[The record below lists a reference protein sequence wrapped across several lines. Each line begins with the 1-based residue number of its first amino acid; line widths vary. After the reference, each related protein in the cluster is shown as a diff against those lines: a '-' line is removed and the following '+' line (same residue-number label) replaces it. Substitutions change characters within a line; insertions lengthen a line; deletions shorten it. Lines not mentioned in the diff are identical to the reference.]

1 MLLVMLSG
9 LLLSLSLC
17 LDLGIVNTAI
27 INRGIRDGAGAAFFI
42 GLGSCF
48 GDLVYATLSV
58 LGMAVIFNYTPV
70 RWLLW
75 IGGGGVLL
83 WLSFNMARS
92 AWRDYRQHRGL
103 AIDTAGE
110 GSLQVSAP
118 ASRHF
123 ISGMG
128 MALASPS
135 ALLWFA
141 AVGGTLIAQATD
153 GSARQIALF
162 LGGFFYRRHT
172 LDAVYGCLNQIRA
185 WCVKRPIVVLLQCR
199 LCRAVCSI
207 CGSGHH
213 EWIPN
218 VAGASGV
225 NRPLKTRAIRPC
237 FILPAREMAL

>member
-48 GDLVYATLSV
+48 GDLIYATLSV

-83 WLSFNMARS
+83 WLSFSMARS
-92 AWRDYRQHRGL
+92 AWLDYRQHRGL
-103 AIDTAGE
+103 PIDTVTVF
-110 GSLQVSAP
+110 SPRAP
-118 ASRHF
+118 APAYRDF

-141 AVGGTLIAQATD
+141 AIGGTLIAQATD
-153 GSARQIALF
+153 GSARQVTLF
-162 LGGFFYRRHT
+162 LGGFFIGGVLWT
-172 LDAVYGCLNQIRA
+172 L
-185 WCVKRPIVVLLQCR
+185 
-199 LCRAVCSI
+199 
-207 CGSGHH
+207 
-213 EWIPN
+213 
-218 VAGASGV
+218 
-225 NRPLKTRAIRPC
+225 
-237 FILPAREMAL
+237 FMALLIQYGRGALKGRLSFYCSALSSVLFAVFAAQVIVNGYQTLLTPAN

>member
-27 INRGIRDGAGAAFFI
+27 INRGVRDGAGAAFFI

-48 GDLVYATLSV
+48 GDLIYATLSV

-103 AIDTAGE
+103 PIDTATVF
-110 GSLQVSAP
+110 SPRAP
-118 ASRHF
+118 SPAHRDF

-153 GSARQIALF
+153 GSARQVALF
-162 LGGFFYRRHT
+162 LGGFFIGGVLWT
-172 LDAVYGCLNQIRA
+172 L
-185 WCVKRPIVVLLQCR
+185 
-199 LCRAVCSI
+199 
-207 CGSGHH
+207 
-213 EWIPN
+213 
-218 VAGASGV
+218 
-225 NRPLKTRAIRPC
+225 
-237 FILPAREMAL
+237 FMALLIQFGRGALKGRLSFYCSALSAVLFAVFAAQVIVNGYQTLLTPAS

>member
-48 GDLVYATLSV
+48 GDLLYATLSV

-103 AIDTAGE
+103 AIETVSEPSSGA
-110 GSLQVSAP
+110 SAP
-118 ASRHF
+118 ARRHF

-153 GSARQIALF
+153 GSSRQITLF
-162 LGGFFYRRHT
+162 LAGFFIGGILWT
-172 LDAVYGCLNQIRA
+172 LFMAVLIKYGRGALKGRLSFYCSAVSAVLFAVFAVQ
-185 WCVKRPIVVLLQCR
+185 VIVNGYQTLLVT
-199 LCRAVCSI
+199 AV
-207 CGSGHH
+207 
-213 EWIPN
+213 
-218 VAGASGV
+218 
-225 NRPLKTRAIRPC
+225 
-237 FILPAREMAL
+237 